1 MKWFAGPQTET
12 AVTGNKNTGI
22 LGEDIASAFLTVRGF
37 RILERNFRCKGG
49 EVDIIARDPGDKSL
63 VFVEVK
69 ARRTLSYGM
78 PQLAVTPFKQR
89 QISKAALTWISKN
102 NQHDKN
108 ARFDVIAILLDAS
121 GHHKIE
127 HIVNAFELAY

>member
-1 MKWFAGPQTET
+1 MRTDRD
-12 AVTGNKNTGI
+12 NKNTGNQ
-22 LGEDIASAFLTVRGF
+22 GEEIATAYLTARGY

-49 EVDIIARDPGDKSL
+49 EVDIVARDPRDKSL

-69 ARRTLSYGM
+69 ARRDLSYGV

-89 QISKAALTWISKN
+89 QISKASLTWLSSK
-102 NQHDKN
+102 QLHDQN
-108 ARFDVIAILLDAS
+108 ARFDVIAILLTAD
-121 GHHKIE
+121 GLHKIE